1 VTFGDSVLLRRED
14 YVNDIHVYHTL
25 RLDIHV
31 SLRCYQCFGDRPT
44 HNSSSTFSHTRTY
57 LPLALTGGVVMI
69 SRAEQR

>member
-31 SLRCYQCFGDRPT
+31 SL
-44 HNSSSTFSHTRTY
+44 SSS
-57 LPLALTGGVVMI
+57 
-69 SRAEQR
+69 